1 MTAIV
6 TLCIWILFAPVG
18 YLACRWSNRRMGL
31 KWTRN
36 DRLFS
41 IILSLCFGPM
51 SAIVALVVV
60 AIDKVAMSEW
70 GNKEAGW

>member
-1 MTAIV
+1 MNMILI
-6 TLCIWILFAPVG
+6 LCIWVLFAPVG
-18 YLACRWSNRRMGL
+18 YIASRWSNRKMGL

-41 IILSLCFGPM
+41 IIASVFFGPI
-51 SAIVALVVV
+51 AIVIMVVV
-60 AIDKVAMSEW
+60 VGIDKIMTSKW